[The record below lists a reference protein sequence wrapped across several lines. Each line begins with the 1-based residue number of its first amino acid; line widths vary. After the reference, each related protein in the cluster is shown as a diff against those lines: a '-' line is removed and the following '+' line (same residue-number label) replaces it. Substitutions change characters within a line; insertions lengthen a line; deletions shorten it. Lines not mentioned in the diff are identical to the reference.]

1 MEGSINM
8 ISLKEILHIIG
19 DEKKSG
25 LINVDSWRWPDVDH
39 LATMGFGF
47 DGDYYMR
54 TDKDPEMRVYKKKEN
69 DPVTKKKT
77 EFFYL
82 DEEPSNG
89 LKEPDEKKEKQPTKR
104 FKNFS
109 DLIDY
114 FDTYEQPEIDKNM

>member
-1 MEGSINM
+1 M

-25 LINVDSWRWPDVDH
+25 LIPIDDWKWPDVDH

-54 TDKDPEMRVYKKKEN
+54 TEKPPRMTVYKKKDKSPSGEN
-69 DPVTKKKT
+69 
-77 EFFYL
+77 EENFYL
-82 DEEPSNG
+82 EEEGEKS
-89 LKEPDEKKEKQPTKR
+89 EKKVKV
-104 FKNFS
+104 FKIFN

-114 FDTYEQPEIDKNM
+114 FDTYSQPEIDEKR